1 MGDTTSRNI
10 FTRIPIN
17 GVRDVYICNDVSII
31 VKNDNTCY
39 VCGFV
44 NGYFGFT
51 EGSISTFTKI
61 NIENVKSVVTAG
73 SEATFL

>member
-1 MGDTTSRNI
+1 MMYQSLLKM
-10 FTRIPIN
+10 
-17 GVRDVYICNDVSII
+17 II
-31 VKNDNTCY
+31 HAM
-39 VCGFV
+39 CGLV

-73 SEATFL
+73 SEATFYNK